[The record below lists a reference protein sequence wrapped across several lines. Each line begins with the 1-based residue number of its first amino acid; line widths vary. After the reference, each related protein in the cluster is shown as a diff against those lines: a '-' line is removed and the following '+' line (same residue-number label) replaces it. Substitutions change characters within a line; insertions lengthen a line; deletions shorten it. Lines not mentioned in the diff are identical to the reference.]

1 MLSKFKKL
9 PLPQQLGLGSFVS
22 ILFIFIVLIVIISQL
37 FNIKINEI
45 ITVHQQ
51 KEAEIVSSQLVEKY
65 EVLTKTLIRQSSVF
79 DNQLQESI
87 VDTSDT
93 VDLNG
98 VELPSVKLNYEAIN
112 GNSDYMI
119 NYASVIEINASL
131 LYQQDEKFYRT
142 ASSNEALPFVVD
154 NNNPALPN
162 LRDMKTNIDFI
173 GKVTIGNADYFS
185 LYKKVTN
192 RDHLYMELL
201 IPYTNIIEPLRA
213 TLGKMTFGK
222 EGYLYV
228 TDTGANKGKFIIHPT
243 MNGKNQIDFSGTAG
257 HILKEMYEKPQGSL
271 YYTLKVEGKDD
282 KAREAKL
289 IYQEVPGWNWVL
301 ALKSYSDEYQEE
313 INGVVIIVATICALS
328 TLLLTGI
335 LWIFIRRALG
345 PLKQIS
351 KGLSQLGA
359 GDLTFQFS
367 NAEKHDSRNEMDLLQ
382 ADTVRMR
389 DSLIRL
395 INNIFKSSQQLLVS
409 TQSIS
414 KSNADLRHSANDSQD
429 TSVQVSSA
437 ITQISASIEEMAQ
450 SANDVSKESISV
462 RQATQEGND
471 AVRQV
476 EQTISHLSTA
486 FAEASATIETVESSS
501 KDIGE
506 VINVIN
512 SIAEQTNLLALNA
525 AIEAARAGEQGRGFA
540 VVADEVR
547 VLAQRTQ
554 QSTEQIKKVVTD
566 LQSNSRSAVNKMSEG
581 RDQVD
586 SSVKQA
592 ITAGALLD
600 KIFQSI
606 QTVEMSINGVATMTE
621 EQSVAASQIRQ
632 NTETLKDAA
641 TDTLHQA
648 DISQEHS
655 DQIRALANSLQTDL
669 SAFKLK

>member
-1 MLSKFKKL
+1 MLTKLKKL
-9 PLPQQLGLGSFVS
+9 PLPLQLGLGSFVS
-22 ILFIFIVLIVIISQL
+22 ILSIFVVLIVMISQL

-51 KEAEIVSSQLVEKY
+51 KEAEIVTSQLVERY

-119 NYASVIEINASL
+119 NFASVIEITASL
-131 LYQQDEKFYRT
+131 LYQQDEKIYRT
-142 ASSNEALPFVVD
+142 ASSNEALPFIVD

-162 LRDMKTNIDFI
+162 LRDLKTNIDFI
-173 GKVTIGNADYFS
+173 GKVTIGKEDYFS
-185 LYKKVTN
+185 YYKKVTN

-201 IPYTNIIEPLRA
+201 IPYTNIIEPLRES
-213 TLGKMTFGK
+213 LGKMQFGK

-243 MNGKNQIDFSGTAG
+243 LDGQNLFDFSGTAG
-257 HILKEMYEKPQGSL
+257 PALEEMYEKPQGSL

-313 INGVVIIVATICALS
+313 INGVVIIVAIICAIS
-328 TLLLTGI
+328 TILLTGI

-351 KGLSQLGA
+351 NGLSQLGA

-367 NAEKHDSRNEMDLLQ
+367 HAEKHDSRNEMDLLQ

-389 DSLIRL
+389 DNLIKL
-395 INNIFKSSQQLLVS
+395 INNIFKSSQQLLTS
-409 TQSIS
+409 TESIS
-414 KSNADLRHSANDSQD
+414 KSNADLRNSANDSQD
-429 TSVQVSSA
+429 TSIQVSSA
-437 ITQISASIEEMAQ
+437 IAQISTSIEEMAQ
-450 SANDVSKESISV
+450 SANDVSKESVSV
-462 RQATQEGND
+462 RQATQEGNN
-471 AVRQV
+471 AVKQV
-476 EQTISHLSTA
+476 EQTISNLSTT
-486 FAEASATIETVESSS
+486 FADASTTIETVENSS
-501 KDIGE
+501 KNIGE

-512 SIAEQTNLLALNA
+512 GIAEQTNLLALNA

-554 QSTEQIKKVVTD
+554 QSTEEIKKVVTD
-566 LQSNSRSAVNKMSEG
+566 LQSNSRSAVTKMTEG
-581 RDQVD
+581 RDQVE
-586 SSVKQA
+586 SSVQQA

-600 KIFQSI
+600 KIYQSI

>member
-1 MLSKFKKL
+1 MLTKFKKL
-9 PLPQQLGLGSFVS
+9 PLPLQLGLGSFVS
-22 ILFIFIVLIVIISQL
+22 ILSIFIVLIVIISEL
-37 FNIKINEI
+37 FNLKINDI

-51 KEAEIVSSQLVEKY
+51 KETDIVTSQLVERY
-65 EVLTKTLIRQSSVF
+65 ETLTKTLVRQSSVF

-93 VDLNG
+93 IDLNG

-112 GNSDYMI
+112 GNSEYMI
-119 NYASVIEINASL
+119 NFASVIELNASL
-131 LYQQDEKFYRT
+131 LYQQNNQVYRT
-142 ASSNEALPFVVD
+142 ASSNEALPFIVD
-154 NNNPALPN
+154 HSNPALPGLKDLKN
-162 LRDMKTNIDFI
+162 NTDFI
-173 GKVTIGNADYFS
+173 GKVTISNEDYFS

-192 RDHLYMELL
+192 RDNLYMELL
-201 IPYTNIIEPLRA
+201 IPYSNIIGPLRES
-213 TLGKMTFGK
+213 LGKMTFGK

-228 TDTGANKGKFIIHPT
+228 TDTGKNKGKFIIHPT
-243 MNGKNQIDFSGTAG
+243 LNGKNLFDLSGAAASE
-257 HILKEMYEKPQGSL
+257 LEEMYKNPQGSL
-271 YYTLKVEGKDD
+271 YYSLKVNGKDN
-282 KAREAKL
+282 KAREAKV

-301 ALKSYSDEYQEE
+301 TLKSYSDEYQEE
-313 INGVVIIVATICALS
+313 ISGIIMIVAGICAIS
-328 TLLLTGI
+328 TILLTGI
-335 LWIFIRRALG
+335 LWVFIRRALG

-351 KGLSQLGA
+351 TGLSQLGA
-359 GDLTFQFS
+359 GDLTVQFS
-367 NAEKHDSRNEMDLLQ
+367 DLNRQGSKNEMDLLQ

-389 DSLIRL
+389 DNLIQL
-395 INNIFKSSQQLLVS
+395 INNIFTSSQQLLKS
-409 TQSIS
+409 TESIS
-414 KSNADLRHSANDSQD
+414 KSNADLRNSANDSQD
-429 TSVQVSSA
+429 TSIQVSSA
-437 ITQISASIEEMAQ
+437 IAQISTSIEEMAQ

-471 AVRQV
+471 AVKQV
-476 EQTISHLSTA
+476 EHTISNLSTT
-486 FAEASATIETVESSS
+486 FADASNTIETVESSS
-501 KDIGE
+501 KNIGE

-512 SIAEQTNLLALNA
+512 GIAEQTNLLALNA

-554 QSTEQIKKVVTD
+554 QSTEEIQKVVTD
-566 LQSNSRSAVNKMSEG
+566 LQSNSRIAVTKMSEG
-581 RDQVD
+581 RDQVED
-586 SSVKQA
+586 SVQQA
-592 ITAGALLD
+592 ITAGTLLD
-600 KIFQSI
+600 KIYQSI

-655 DQIRALANSLQTDL
+655 DQIRALANSLQADL

>member
-9 PLPQQLGLGSFVS
+9 PLPLQLGLGSFVS
-22 ILFIFIVLIVIISQL
+22 ILSIFVVLIVIISEL

-51 KEAEIVSSQLVEKY
+51 KEAEIVTSQLVEKH

-87 VDTSDT
+87 VDTGDT
-93 VDLNG
+93 VNLNG

-112 GNSDYMI
+112 GNSDYMV
-119 NYASVIEINASL
+119 NFASVIEINASL
-131 LYQQDEKFYRT
+131 IYQQDEKFYRT
-142 ASSNEALPFVVD
+142 ASSNEALPFIVD

-162 LRDMKTNIDFI
+162 LRDLKTNIDFI
-173 GKVTIGNADYFS
+173 GKVNIDNAYYFS
-185 LYKKVTN
+185 LYKKVSN

-213 TLGKMTFGK
+213 TLGKMQFGK

-228 TDTGANKGKFIIHPT
+228 TDTGENKGKFIIHPT
-243 MNGKNQIDFSGTAG
+243 LDGENLFELYPQLRSTMEK
-257 HILKEMYEKPQGSL
+257 MYQTPQGSL
-271 YYTLKVEGKDD
+271 HYTLKVDGKDS
-282 KAREAKL
+282 KAREAKV
-289 IYQEVPGWNWVL
+289 IYQAVPGWNWVL
-301 ALKSYSDEYQEE
+301 TLKSYSDEYQKE
-313 INGVVIIVATICALS
+313 INGIVIIVAIICAIS
-328 TLLLTGI
+328 TILLTVI
-335 LWIFIRRALG
+335 LWVFIRRALG

-351 KGLSQLGA
+351 NGLSQLGA

-367 NAEKHDSRNEMDLLQ
+367 NATRQDSKNEVDLLQ

-389 DSLIRL
+389 DNLIQL
-395 INNIFKSSQQLLVS
+395 INNIFTSSQQLLIS

-414 KSNADLRHSANDSQD
+414 KSNTDLRNSANNSQD

-450 SANDVSKESISV
+450 SASDVSKESVSV

-476 EQTISHLSTA
+476 EQTISHLSST
-486 FAEASATIETVESSS
+486 FADASTTIETVENNS
-501 KDIGE
+501 KNIGE

-512 SIAEQTNLLALNA
+512 GIAEQTNLLALNA

-554 QSTEQIKKVVTD
+554 QSTEEIKKVISD
-566 LQSNSRSAVNKMSEG
+566 LQSNSRSAVTKMTEG
-581 RDQVD
+581 RDQVEN
-586 SSVKQA
+586 SVQQA
-592 ITAGALLD
+592 VTAGTLLD
-600 KIFQSI
+600 KIYQSI

-621 EQSVAASQIRQ
+621 EQSVAASQISQ

-655 DQIRALANSLQTDL
+655 DQIRTLANSLQTDL